1 MTVSPEP
8 PGVNN
13 MWVTE
18 IRHPETG
25 AIIGRIEHGA
35 SWLNAENA
43 HGSYMLRYA
52 GFRVHLLWEEPV
64 A

>member
-1 MTVSPEP
+1 
-8 PGVNN
+8 

-25 AIIGRIEHGA
+25 AIIGRVEHGA
-35 SWLNAENA
+35 SWRDAENA

-52 GFRVHLLWEEPV
+52 GYRVHLLWEEPV